1 MFGMLAGKHQRSLK
15 NQVSNKLF
23 QASSSFLFGALMVG
37 DLKAELEKWL
47 IGREKIV
54 VAGIGNPIRQ
64 DDYVGLKIVESLQGK
79 VPDNV
84 CLLECETV
92 PESYLLD
99 IEQFKPTH
107 VLLIDAAFLGLKPGL
122 ASLLDA
128 QKIVD
133 FPAITTHVLPLKVFC
148 EYVKQS
154 TGAKIMLLLIEPKSM
169 EFGEGLSIEVQ
180 AAAQK
185 IGAILVSLLG

>member
-1 MFGMLAGKHQRSLK
+1 M
-15 NQVSNKLF
+15 V
-23 QASSSFLFGALMVG
+23 VG
-37 DLKAELEKWL
+37 DLKVELEKWL
-47 IGREKIV
+47 VGKEKIV
-54 VAGIGNPIRQ
+54 IAGIGNPIRQ
-64 DDYVGLKIVESLQGK
+64 DDYVGLKIVEDLRGK

-122 ASLLDA
+122 ASLFDA
-128 QKIVD
+128 QDIVD

-154 TGAKIMLLLIEPKSM
+154 TGAKLGLLLIEPKSM
-169 EFGEGLSIEVQ
+169 EFGEGLSVEVQ

-185 IGAILVSLLG
+185 IGAVLVSLLG